1 MKTIG
6 KPNRI
11 RLSYKISLVSAAVAV
26 MIGVLS
32 VIFFLLPIYNLVG
45 EDITQQSAESDKILE
60 RAEAGTDAALAAS
73 YVLIPVS
80 LVSLSYGVY
89 QDVRKKSKN

>member
-1 MKTIG
+1 MKTSG
-6 KPNRI
+6 KPNKI
-11 RLSYKISLVSAAVAV
+11 RLSYKISLVSAAIAV
-26 MIGVLS
+26 MIGILS

-45 EDITQQSAESDKILE
+45 EDNTQQSTERDKTLE
-60 RAEAGTDAALAAS
+60 RAEAGTGAALVAS

-89 QDVRKKSKN
+89 QEARKKSKN